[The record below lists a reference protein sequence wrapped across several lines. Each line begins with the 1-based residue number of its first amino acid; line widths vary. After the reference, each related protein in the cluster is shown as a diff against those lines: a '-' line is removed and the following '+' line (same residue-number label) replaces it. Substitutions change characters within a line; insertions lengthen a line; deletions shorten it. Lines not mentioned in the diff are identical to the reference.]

1 MINAKQIYDYIDSIA
16 PFETQMSFDNAGLLV
31 GSEQTKSEKV
41 LIALDADRSV
51 IEEAIRLDANII
63 VTHHPVIFRPLK
75 TLLSDS
81 VPYLAA
87 QNRITIISAHTNL
100 DIARGGVNDTLAA
113 AIGVTADQFF
123 DEDCALLGHFE
134 NVMHSSELAQKIK
147 QNLRI
152 HGLRYTDSG
161 NPVRTAVVA
170 CGAGGGSVDLAAS
183 LGADAIITGE
193 IKHHEIIF
201 ANEHHIAVFDL
212 GHYHSENLIIGRLA
226 DLFRQQFP
234 DTEWICSASFTDGMI
249 YLS

>member
-100 DIARGGVNDTLAA
+100 DISRGGVNDTLAA

-123 DEDCALLGHFE
+123 DEDCAFCTHRL
-134 NVMHSSELAQKIK
+134 HSRFQ
-147 QNLRI
+147 
-152 HGLRYTDSG
+152 
-161 NPVRTAVVA
+161 
-170 CGAGGGSVDLAAS
+170 
-183 LGADAIITGE
+183 
-193 IKHHEIIF
+193 
-201 ANEHHIAVFDL
+201 EH
-212 GHYHSENLIIGRLA
+212 
-226 DLFRQQFP
+226 RQ
-234 DTEWICSASFTDGMI
+234 
-249 YLS
+249 